1 MYSTLQSNAFAYESL
16 EAFVFFLQ
24 FVDKTTTTSLLFQS
38 LFSFSFFFFLLLTIG
53 CHLSRFWRWLII
65 PTTCTGWPFCVPS
78 LSLLLSWDQKSHFL
92 DCCLW
97 SLMHQKT
104 GIWTYE
110 NSWLTWMMSIVV
122 SHCWSNSPFGR
133 VPNIKFNV
141 AKVLQSLI
149 PIVDQ
154 SVSTF
159 SVSPFSF
166 MLHLKVNNFNVGF
179 IFAAFPLVL
188 FSCLALNYCHRRWR
202 KQSVPVWL
210 SSLRIQMLMSVFLPL
225 KPFSR
230 LIMWWCLARLIRV
243 YCLNSPPEGTLAL
256 KTF

>member
-1 MYSTLQSNAFAYESL
+1 L
-16 EAFVFFLQ
+16 EMINNPHYLYRMTILRAI
-24 FVDKTTTTSLLFQS
+24 SLLAPVMGS
-38 LFSFSFFFFLLLTIG
+38 EITCSRLL
-53 CHLSRFWRWLII
+53 
-65 PTTCTGWPFCVPS
+65 P
-78 LSLLLSWDQKSHFL
+78 
-92 DCCLW
+92 
-97 SLMHQKT
+97 
-104 GIWTYE
+104 
-110 NSWLTWMMSIVV
+110 VV
-122 SHCWSNSPFGR
+122 INASKDR

-166 MLHLKVNNFNVGF
+166 MLYLNVNNFNVGF

-188 FSCLALNYCHRRWR
+188 FSCLALNYCHRWWR

-230 LIMWWCLARLIRV
+230 LIM
-243 YCLNSPPEGTLAL
+243 
-256 KTF
+256 